1 MPRLLNRGRAAQN
14 RRATRA
20 HVLARDYGTHM
31 SSLNS
36 LEEYQ
41 KQRVNTGYEL
51 NRINRGWEIY
61 SEKTLRKLFRREGAS
76 HVLPR
81 SRLKLI
87 AKLRNVYANA
97 LAIANAERQFRNEM
111 ERRRANERRRL
122 ANEKRRRAL
131 PPNRVNVPSLNRVQF
146 GKRTNGR
153 GPNMVVVSPKSA
165 R

>member
-97 LAIANAERQFRNEM
+97 LAIANAERQIRNNN
-111 ERRRANERRRL
+111 ARRL

-131 PPNRVNVPSLNRVQF
+131 PPNRVTVPSLNGVQF
-146 GKRTNGR
+146 AKRTNGR

>member
-14 RRATRA
+14 RRNTRA
-20 HVLARDYGTHM
+20 HVLATNYGTHM

-41 KQRVNTGYEL
+41 KQRVNTGREL
-51 NRINRGWEIY
+51 NRVNRGWEKY
-61 SEKTLRKLFRREGAS
+61 SEQTLRKLFRREGAS

-97 LAIANAERQFRNEM
+97 LAIANAQRQLRNEM
-111 ERRRANERRRL
+111 ERRRANE
-122 ANEKRRRAL
+122 KRRRAR
-131 PPNRVNVPSLNRVQF
+131 PPNRVTVPSLNVQF
-146 GKRTNGR
+146 AKRTNGR
-153 GPNMVVVSPKSA
+153 EPNMVVVSPQSA